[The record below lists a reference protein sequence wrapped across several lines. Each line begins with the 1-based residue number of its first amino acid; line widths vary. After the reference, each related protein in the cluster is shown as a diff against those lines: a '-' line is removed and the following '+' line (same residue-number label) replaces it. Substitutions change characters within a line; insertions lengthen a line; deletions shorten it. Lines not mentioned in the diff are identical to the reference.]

1 MTRHNSMATQ
11 VVLLACATILVLGP
25 LGAWDARAQPVKLA
39 PVAEGT
45 GHAGEFPTKW
55 ALYIIPDAAPGENI
69 VAVESII
76 GTIGVGKIGSL
87 TSFSFY
93 FAGIE
98 GRTLHLYRV
107 EFKDLKEQ
115 TRHPILLP
123 LAADHTA
130 LLRVRPLYADRSFT
144 LRLRLGADNLL
155 TGVLAK

>member
-1 MTRHNSMATQ
+1 MSSCAPAGLADRSSAATRPTSRGRHS
-11 VVLLACATILVLGP
+11 P
-25 LGAWDARAQPVKLA
+25 LRAGRPISAVR
-39 PVAEGT
+39 P
-45 GHAGEFPTKW
+45 P
-55 ALYIIPDAAPGENI
+55 APGDNI
-69 VAVESII
+69 AAVESII
-76 GTIGVGKIGSL
+76 GAIGAGKVGSL

-107 EFKDLKEQ
+107 EFMDLKEQ

-123 LAADHTA
+123 LAADNTA

-144 LRLRLGADNLL
+144 LRLRVGADNLL